1 MKFKN
6 NVLSV
11 YLHLPCGSTIRDHEI
26 VAGNTFCTAFTIH
39 MEDF

>member
-11 YLHLPCGSTIRDHEI
+11 YLHLPRGSMSWDHEI
-26 VAGNTFCTAFTIH
+26 VAGNTFYTAFAIH